1 MTNQPLKIAIVFVKT
16 AIMMLVPAT
25 FILAILSF
33 SRYWDYF
40 TLTTLSTMYLLIW
53 AVIVSAIKLYYKN
66 ENSKWIILGLQ
77 FFAILSAVYFSY
89 DAFMSAV

>member
-16 AIMMLVPAT
+16 AIMMLVTAT

-33 SRYWDYF
+33 SRYWDYY
-40 TLTTLSTMYLLIW
+40 TLTTLSTIYLLVW

-66 ENSKWIILGLQ
+66 ENSRWIILGIQ

-89 DAFMSAV
+89 ESFMSAV